1 MKGILVISG
10 QCPPCIE
17 AKEKYADQITSGE
30 IELVEFEKEPQRAT
44 ELVNKYGIGMPGM
57 IIQTNNGEVIA
68 IT

>member
-30 IELVEFEKEPQRAT
+30 IELVEFEKVC
-44 ELVNKYGIGMPGM
+44 L
-57 IIQTNNGEVIA
+57 QTL
-68 IT
+68 